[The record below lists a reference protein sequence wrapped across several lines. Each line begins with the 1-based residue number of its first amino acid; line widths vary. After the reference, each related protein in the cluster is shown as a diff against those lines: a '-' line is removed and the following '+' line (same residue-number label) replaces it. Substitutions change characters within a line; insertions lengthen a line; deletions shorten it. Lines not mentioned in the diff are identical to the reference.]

1 MNPFMINISAATYN
15 NEVEEEN
22 RNAQQIEAARSQREV
37 PNQPLPSSSISL
49 SMLWRMVQEEMKKVA
64 NAVSGT
70 GVENS
75 DTKKSLIELQKQSQV
90 NMLNDRLEQLEKQQ
104 KAQKKKSIWG
114 KIGMALGFVAAIV
127 MAPFNPVMAG
137 IMIGV
142 MIASIVVPKIA
153 DKIMIAAGVP
163 EDTRMWVNMGLEL
176 AIGLIG
182 MVLSF
187 NPGNFAA
194 AVGKTAASAAAK
206 AAQLADKAADMVN
219 SIKSL
224 VSISTKVQSVV
235 HKMMKMIQPL
245 LDKIQEF
252 AKGGQLVAA
261 RIGQA
266 SSVSSEITSIV
277 TTGYS
282 LKSAAITRD
291 LEIAE
296 ANQEEL
302 ETRIEQILL
311 MLDQALRAMNH
322 AFESLAKV
330 NNDQRDF
337 NRDIMSIH
345 M

>member
-49 SMLWRMVQEEMKKVA
+49 SMLWRMIQEEMKRVA

-75 DTKKSLIELQKQSQV
+75 EAKRSLIELQKQSQ
-90 NMLNDRLEQLEKQQ
+90 NDMLQERLEQLEKQK
-104 KAQKKKSIWG
+104 KAEKKKNIWG

-182 MVLSF
+182 IVLSF

-219 SIKSL
+219 SIKSF

-235 HKMMKMIQPL
+235 NKMIKMIQPL
-245 LDKIQEF
+245 LDKIKEF

-261 RIGQA
+261 QIGRA
-266 SSVSSEITSIV
+266 TSVSSEIASVV

-282 LKSAAITRD
+282 IKSAAITSN
-291 LEIAE
+291 LEKAK

-311 MLDQALRAMNH
+311 MLDQALRVINH

-337 NRDIMSIH
+337 NRDIMHIH

>member
-1 MNPFMINISAATYN
+1 MNQFMINISAATYN
-15 NEVEEEN
+15 TEVEQEN
-22 RNAQQIEAARSQREV
+22 RNAQQVEATRSQSEV
-37 PNQPLPSSSISL
+37 PKQPLPSSSISL
-49 SMLWRMVQEEMKKVA
+49 SMLWRMIQEEMKKVA
-64 NAVSGT
+64 NAISGT

-75 DTKKSLIELQKQSQV
+75 ETKKSLIELQKQSQV
-90 NMLNDRLEQLEKQQ
+90 TMLNERLEELEKQR
-104 KAQKKKSIWG
+104 KAEKKKSFWG
-114 KIGMALGFVAAIV
+114 KIGMAFGFVAAIV

-163 EDTRMWVNMGLEL
+163 EKTRTWVKMGLEL
-176 AIGLIG
+176 AIGLLG
-182 MVLSF
+182 AVLSF

-194 AVGKTAASAAAK
+194 AVSKAAANAAAK
-206 AAQLADKAADMVN
+206 AAQLADKAADIIN
-219 SIKSL
+219 SIKSFA
-224 VSISTKVQSVV
+224 SISTKVQSVV

-245 LDKIQEF
+245 LDKIKEF

-291 LEIAE
+291 LEKAE

-311 MLDQALRAMNH
+311 MLDQALRAINH

-330 NNDQRDF
+330 NNDKRDF
-337 NRDIMSIH
+337 DRDIMSIH